1 MKMEIRKQLD
11 RIIKASSEVSI
22 VNRVMLYFNNT
33 APADL
38 VEMLF
43 GEVHGGYD
51 QEWIKRYQAGFQE
64 FWGRLDD
71 DNRQKFV
78 DAALEKY
85 R

>member
-11 RIIKASSEVSI
+11 EIIKVSREVEI
-22 VNRVMLYFNNT
+22 VTKVVNYFFNT
-33 APADL
+33 SPTDL

-43 GEVHGGYD
+43 GEVYGGYD
-51 QEWIKRYQAGFQE
+51 QEWIARYQAGFQE
-64 FWGRLDD
+64 FWSRLDD

-78 DAALEKY
+78 DAALERY

>member
-1 MKMEIRKQLD
+1 MIMEIRKQLD
-11 RIIKASSEVSI
+11 EIIKASNEVSI

-43 GEVHGGYD
+43 GEVYGGYD
-51 QEWIKRYQAGFQE
+51 QEWIKRYQEGFQE

>member
-11 RIIKASSEVSI
+11 EIIKVSNEVSI

-43 GEVHGGYD
+43 GEVYGGYD
-51 QEWIKRYQAGFQE
+51 QEWIARYQEGFQM
-64 FWGRLDD
+64 FWSYLDD
-71 DNRQKFV
+71 SNKQKFV
-78 DAALEKY
+78 DAALERY

>member
-33 APADL
+33 SPADL

-64 FWGRLDD
+64 FWSRLDD

>member
-11 RIIKASSEVSI
+11 EIIKVSREVEI
-22 VNRVMLYFNNT
+22 VNKVMLYFNNT
-33 APADL
+33 RPADI

-43 GEVHGGYD
+43 GEVYGGYD
-51 QEWIKRYQAGFQE
+51 QEWIARYQAGFQE
-64 FWGRLDD
+64 FWSRLDD

-78 DAALEKY
+78 DAALERY

>member
-1 MKMEIRKQLD
+1 MIMEIRKQLD
-11 RIIKASSEVSI
+11 EIIKASNEVSI

-43 GEVHGGYD
+43 GEVYGGYD
-51 QEWIKRYQAGFQE
+51 QEWS
-64 FWGRLDD
+64 RLDD